1 MNFYLPRV
9 VESLLAEALANVPAI
24 FIEGPKGV
32 GKTATAKRF
41 AKTVFELDN
50 PVAREALA
58 GNLGSLAKLP
68 RPVLVDEWQ
77 FLPDV
82 WNKVR
87 RLVDD
92 GAPKG
97 SFILTGSVSKM
108 DQNLHSGAGRILSI
122 RMRPFSLQE
131 RFGNA
136 SRVSIAALL
145 DQKKPFS
152 KKLEGEVKATYEDY
166 VGEIV
171 RSGLPGIR
179 GADAA
184 HARNLLNDYARYAV
198 THDFAAQG
206 VNVRSPNTLM
216 RWLKSYAAAVA
227 TDAGYGAILD
237 ASTGGEADKPARNT
251 TASYRE
257 ALERLWLID
266 ELPAWLDGGDWLSR
280 LKLTPRHHLA
290 DPALVCALLGIGK
303 NDLLMGRA
311 TSVFERKNKT
321 FAGRLFESLVAQSM
335 KVFAE
340 ACEASVSFLRTRNGD
355 HEVDLIIQRGRRV
368 LAFEVK
374 IAPTV
379 SDDDVKHLLWL
390 REKLG
395 ADLVDAAVITTGPY
409 CYRRQTDK
417 IGVIPAAML
426 GP

>member
-1 MNFYLPRV
+1 MSSYLSRIF
-9 VESLLAEALANVPAI
+9 EIQLAEALAYFPAI
-24 FIEGPKGV
+24 FIEGAKGV

-50 PVAREALA
+50 LVAREALA
-58 GNLGSLAKLP
+58 SNLESLATLP

-77 FLPDV
+77 FLPAV

-92 GAPKG
+92 GVPKG

-108 DQNLHSGAGRILSI
+108 DQNLHSGAGRILSL
-122 RMRPFSLQE
+122 RMRPFSLPE
-131 RFGNA
+131 RFEQTT
-136 SRVSIAALL
+136 RVSMAALL
-145 DQKKPFS
+145 GQETPFS
-152 KKLEGEVKATYEDY
+152 ISLGGETKATYEDY
-166 VGEIV
+166 VAEIT
-171 RSGLPGIR
+171 RSGFPGIR
-179 GADAA
+179 STETGQE
-184 HARNLLNDYARYAV
+184 RKLLNGYLRYAV
-198 THDFAAQG
+198 THEFAEQG
-206 VNVRSPNTLM
+206 VGVRRPNTLM

-227 TDAGYGAILD
+227 TDAGYGEILD
-237 ASTGGEADKPARNT
+237 ASTSGEADKPSRKT
-251 TASYRE
+251 TNSYRE
-257 ALERLWLID
+257 AFERFWLID

-379 SDDDVKHLLWL
+379 SNDDVKHLLWL

-409 CYRRQTDK
+409 CYRRQADK

-426 GP
+426 GV